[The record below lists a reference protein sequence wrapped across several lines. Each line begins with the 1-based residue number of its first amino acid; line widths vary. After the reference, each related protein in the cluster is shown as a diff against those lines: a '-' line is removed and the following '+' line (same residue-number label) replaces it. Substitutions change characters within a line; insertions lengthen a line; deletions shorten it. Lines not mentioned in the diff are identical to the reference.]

1 MMKMKI
7 CIVSLVIIILL
18 LGFILMNFVVNV
30 VDFDINIKIGIIDI
44 GSNIIVK
51 IGDLVI
57 YDKENGMYKKVF
69 YSFIDD
75 KNYNKKLL
83 VIRMKGIIVG

>member
-1 MMKMKI
+1 MKI

-30 VDFDINIKIGIIDI
+30 VDFDINIKIGIIDF

>member
-1 MMKMKI
+1 MKI